1 MTTRTVAVAGA
12 GIGGLTAAL
21 ALIDKGFDVTV
32 FEQSNELREVGA
44 GVQLGP
50 NAMRVYRALG
60 MEQTIA
66 GFSFV
71 PEAHVVRAGKT
82 GAAIATTQM
91 KGVYE
96 TQYGIGYHAMLRADL
111 QNALAARLNA
121 GVLQF
126 GKKCTSAD
134 TRSDGVTLHFD
145 DNSTFACDV
154 VIGADGIHSAL
165 REQLLGK
172 DSPRFTGTVAYRGVA
187 DASKLPAGL
196 LTNDVTVYIGPHASF
211 VYYYIRRGELV
222 NWVALAEDSSW
233 QQESWS
239 AEAGAAEALRLY
251 DGWDPVVETLVTST
265 DRCYKWALFDRD
277 PLPKWVNGRI
287 ALLGDAAHPMMPY
300 LAQGGCMAIEDGYVL
315 ASELAKSR
323 DNPERALRGYQS
335 ARLPRASRVQLMSRK
350 VARVNQ
356 APSLW
361 ARLARN
367 TRMAVQKMLNPA
379 QHAYKIEWIYGY
391 DVTR

>member
-1 MTTRTVAVAGA
+1 MTTRKVAVAGA

-21 ALIDKGFDVTV
+21 ALIDKGFDVSV

-60 MEQTIA
+60 MEETIA

-111 QNALAARLNA
+111 QNALAARLSP

-126 GKKCTSAD
+126 GKKCVSAG

-145 DNSTFACDV
+145 DGSAFESDV

-172 DSPRFTGTVAYRGVA
+172 DAPRFTGTVAYRGVA

-196 LTNDVTVYIGPHASF
+196 LTNDVSVYIGPHASF

-222 NWVALAEDSSW
+222 NWVALAEESSW

-251 DGWDPVVETLVTST
+251 DGWDPVVETLVRST
-265 DRCYKWALFDRD
+265 ERCYKWALFDRD

-315 ASELAKSR
+315 ANELAKSP
-323 DNPERALRGYQS
+323 DNPERALRGYQF

-361 ARLARN
+361 ARIARN